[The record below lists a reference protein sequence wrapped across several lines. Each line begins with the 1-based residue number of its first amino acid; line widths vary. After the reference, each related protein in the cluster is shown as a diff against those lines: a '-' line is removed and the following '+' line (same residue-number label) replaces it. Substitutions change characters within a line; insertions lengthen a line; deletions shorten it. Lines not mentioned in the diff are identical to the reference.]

1 MNSNINRDSKK
12 ISLGNLIAIFGIM
25 ITLLTTGIQLIYSF
39 YQNGRIIYYGIPYFK
54 IIQNDSKTWFFINI
68 LFILFC
74 FFILFYMIRRN
85 YLQKRK
91 QNNAF
96 TNLGMLCFTEIIF
109 LSFIF
114 LVYSNTSNLSLL
126 QFIISSK

>member
-25 ITLLTTGIQLIYSF
+25 ITLLTTGIQ
-39 YQNGRIIYYGIPYFK
+39 
-54 IIQNDSKTWFFINI
+54 WFFINI

-85 YLQKRK
+85 NLQKRK

-126 QFIISSK
+126 QFIISSMSIIILQITA